1 MRCESKVFMGRSL
14 SVGLCENSHCVAGL
28 DRPAFS
34 LRPVTTQAA
43 ARAGGRLLPPS
54 PMAGIASGSAVPF
67 VRQRGGA
74 GFLFHAC
81 SVATPAGAA
90 YGVF

>member
-1 MRCESKVFMGRSL
+1 MRCESKAFMGRSFPA
-14 SVGLCENSHCVAGL
+14 GLCESAHSVAGL

-54 PMAGIASGSAVPF
+54 PMAGIASGSALPF

-74 GFLFHAC
+74 VFLFHAC
-81 SVATPAGAA
+81 SVAAPAGAA
-90 YGVF
+90 YGAF